1 MTGLRDLAGV
11 TAVILAGGLGT
22 RLRSKVADRPK
33 ALAEVQGRPFLAY
46 LLDQMIAAGIR
57 RVVLCTG
64 YMGEQIRTTFRNT
77 YRSLALA
84 YSHEPKALGTA
95 GALRLAFPL
104 FESDPVLAMNG
115 DSFCQADLSEFWAWH
130 RARGAIA
137 TLLLTKVPD
146 TRRYGQV
153 GVNEDGLVLGFD
165 EKGKT
170 HAPGW
175 INAGVYLLSRRLLQ
189 RIPEETAVSLERE
202 VFPAWIGRQLYAY
215 RSKGRFLDIGT
226 PEDYA
231 QVEQLFASR
240 HGGDSAPLAEALSHE
255 HHDH

>member
-1 MTGLRDLAGV
+1 M
-11 TAVILAGGLGT
+11 
-22 RLRSKVADRPK
+22 
-33 ALAEVQGRPFLAY
+33 
-46 LLDQMIAAGIR
+46 
-57 RVVLCTG
+57 
-64 YMGEQIRTTFRNT
+64 
-77 YRSLALA
+77 RSL
-84 YSHEPKALGTA
+84 
-95 GALRLAFPL
+95 
-104 FESDPVLAMNG
+104 
-115 DSFCQADLSEFWAWH
+115 
-130 RARGAIA
+130 I
-137 TLLLTKVPD
+137 LLYG
-146 TRRYGQV
+146 RYGQV

-175 INAGVYLLSRRLLQ
+175 INAGVYLLSRRLLL

-240 HGGDSAPLAEALSHE
+240 HGGDSAPLAEALSKG
-255 HHDH
+255 HHDN